1 VPRTNPDAVRLRV
14 PLRYSYWTFG
24 KHPETIVPVSPQGI
38 SIQSLYRSYRDGS
51 LIVNRQYQ
59 RKLVWTVAEKQKLID
74 SILKDYPLP
83 LFLLADKGLDGRG
96 SPKLEVIDGMQRLNA
111 IFSFIEHGFL
121 LAETCFDT
129 GEFSRAKQVAEAGD
143 FREYPDDV
151 ARMAAKHCADL
162 LDYQLAVTI
171 FPGERDER
179 ITDVFGRINS
189 GGRQLSDQERRQAGV
204 LSPFAELVR
213 TLSAELRGDVS
224 RESLLLSEMPQIS
237 IETSRNAHGYTLK
250 AEDIFWCY
258 QGILRTGDLR
268 ESDDEQALADICASI
283 LSGEPVEASG
293 DFLNRVYSIDS
304 SEYAEFNARL
314 AAYGRDLLAVQ
325 VKSTMS
331 VIRAAIEAHDESRFA
346 FRKLVYPKSTS
357 NAQKSPFYA
366 VFIAFF
372 ELMHTEEMRP
382 AVGVDIMA
390 SLNNLTNNIEI
401 GQKHIKS
408 EDRRSNVKI
417 AKGLIRDHFV
427 KADVAT
433 LTHGPGLLID
443 FENSI
448 RRSRT
453 ETTRYEFKQ
462 GLLRLDDTKTTD
474 PKILSV
480 MVETL
485 CAIANVGPDADGFLY
500 LGIADKEAD
509 ATRVQALYGI
519 TPVKF
524 DHVAI
529 VGIDREAQ
537 QMGAP
542 VDKYMRRIEDA
553 IRQSALSD
561 PLKTQILS
569 NLDIVTY
576 KDLSVVR
583 IRVPRQK
590 QISFL
595 GDDCFIRIGS
605 STHTAKGPQ
614 IAAVSASFARG

>member
-1 VPRTNPDAVRLRV
+1 VA
-14 PLRYSYWTFG
+14 
-24 KHPETIVPVSPQGI
+24 VSPQGI
-38 SIQSLYRSYRDGS
+38 SIQSLYRYYRDGS

-59 RKLVWTVAEKQKLID
+59 RKLVWTVGEKQKLID

-83 LFLLADKGLDGRG
+83 LFLLADKGLTARG
-96 SPKLEVIDGMQRLNA
+96 SARLEVIDGMQRLNA

-121 LAETCFDT
+121 HAETCFDI
-129 GEFSRAKQVAEAGD
+129 GEFSRAKQAAEAGD
-143 FREYPDDV
+143 FKEYPRDV
-151 ARMAAKHCADL
+151 TRMAAKHCADL

-171 FPGERDER
+171 FPGEKDDR

-237 IETSRNAHGYTLK
+237 IETSRNAHGYTLR

-283 LSGEPVEASG
+283 LLGNPVEASG
-293 DFLNRVYSIDS
+293 EFLDRIYAAEST
-304 SEYAEFNARL
+304 EYADFNARL
-314 AAYGRDLLAVQ
+314 AAYGRDKLSTQ
-325 VKSTMS
+325 VKSTIS
-331 VIRAAIEAHDESRFA
+331 IIRAAIELHDNSRFA
-346 FRKLVYPKSTS
+346 FRKIVYPTPTS

-366 VFIAFF
+366 VFMAFF
-372 ELMHTEEMRP
+372 ELMHAEDMRP
-382 AVGVDIMA
+382 AVGVDIMD
-390 SLNNLTNNIEI
+390 SLNNLTNKIEI

-408 EDRRSNVKI
+408 AARRSNIKI

-427 KADVAT
+427 KVDVAT
-433 LTHGPGLLID
+433 LAHGPGLLID

-462 GLLRLDDTKTTD
+462 GLLRLDDAKTAD
-474 PKILSV
+474 PKIGRV
-480 MVETL
+480 IIETL
-485 CAIANVGPDADGFLY
+485 CAIANVGPDADGFVY

-509 ATRVQALYGI
+509 ATRAQALYAI
-519 TPVKF
+519 TAVKF

-529 VGIDREAQ
+529 IGVDREAS
-537 QMGAP
+537 QMGIAL
-542 VDKYMRRIEDA
+542 DKYMRRIEDD
-553 IRQSALSD
+553 IRRSTLTE

-569 NLDIVTY
+569 NLDVVTY
-576 KDLSVVR
+576 KGLSVAR
-583 IRVPRQK
+583 IRVPRQT
-590 QISFL
+590 QISFV

-605 STHTAKGPQ
+605 STHLAKGPQ
-614 IAAVSASFARG
+614 IAAVSASFAKG